1 MTMKKKL
8 CLKKRY
14 WGYCFTCNK
23 ENEEEIE
30 NRLIKYT
37 LGQDEITHEHWALNT
52 NYTCNFIVNI
62 YGATYFE

>member
-1 MTMKKKL
+1 MNMKKKL

-23 ENEEEIE
+23 ENEEEIQ

-37 LGQDEITHEHWALNT
+37 LGQDEIIHEHWALNT
-52 NYTCNFIVNI
+52 RKN
-62 YGATYFE
+62 